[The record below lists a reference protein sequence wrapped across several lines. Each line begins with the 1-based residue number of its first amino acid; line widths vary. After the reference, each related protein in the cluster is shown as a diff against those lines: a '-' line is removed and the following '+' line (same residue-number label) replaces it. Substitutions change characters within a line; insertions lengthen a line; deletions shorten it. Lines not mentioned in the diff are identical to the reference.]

1 MALLIQM
8 RRRIHTIETI
18 KKVTNAMRLIAMSGH
33 SNLKNKEVAI
43 KQYAHIVEK
52 LFYQIKALIPETFDP
67 FARSGI
73 TPRTQPLV
81 ILVGSHKGLCGT
93 FNEALLKLFATKF
106 PPNEVIDIIALGNKA
121 IHYCQKN
128 YPNLLIKTFEKFS
141 YSTLKDTV
149 WQLSKDITHT
159 DHPYQTVLIASNY
172 LKTFFVQQPAITQ
185 LLPLDP
191 NKEIGYQADSFEDY
205 IWEQPVEYI
214 AQDLAMLY
222 IEAQLHEALFKSL
235 IAEQAARFVSMDNAT
250 RNAEGLLDVTKL
262 QYNKLRQ
269 AKITREIT
277 ELASSI

>member
-33 SNLKNKEVAI
+33 SNLKIKEITI
-43 KQYAHIVEK
+43 KEYAQSIEK
-52 LFYQIKALIPETFDP
+52 LFYQVKALTPETFDP
-67 FARSGI
+67 FAHLGV
-73 TPRTQPLV
+73 TVRTHPLV
-81 ILVGSHKGLCGT
+81 ILVGSHKGLCGS
-93 FNEALLKLFATKF
+93 FNEALFKLFEAKF
-106 PPNEVIDIIALGNKA
+106 PSDAKIDIIAIGNKA

-128 YPNLLIKTFEKFS
+128 YPNQLIKTFEKFS

-149 WQLSKDITHT
+149 WQLSKVISHT
-159 DHPYQTVLIASNY
+159 DHPYQTVLIANNY

-185 LLPLDP
+185 LLPLDS

-214 AQDLAMLY
+214 AQDLALLY
-222 IEAQLHEALFKSL
+222 IEAQLHEALFQSL
-235 IAEQAARFVSMDNAT
+235 IAEQAARFLSMDNAT

-262 QYNKLRQ
+262 QYNQLRQ

-277 ELASSI
+277 ELASCI